1 MKISYNWL
9 KEYVNTTMSAKE
21 MADCL
26 TAIGLEVEGVEK
38 IEAIRGGLEG
48 VCIGEVLTCD
58 KHPDA
63 DKLHLTTVNVGAAE
77 PLQIVCGAPNVAAG
91 EKVIVATIGAQLY
104 PTGEDEPFKIKK
116 SKIRGVESFGM
127 LCAED
132 ELGIGEGHDGI
143 MLLEKSAVP
152 GTPAREYF
160 NIQDDYV
167 LEIGLTPNRIDA
179 ASHIG
184 VARDL
189 VAYLK
194 SIGQEAEVK
203 LPSVENFAVDKID
216 NPVEVVVENQESAPR
231 YMGLTI
237 RNVEVKPSPEWLQ
250 TKLRALGMNPHNNV
264 VDITNFILHELGQP
278 LHAFDADKIAGNK
291 VVVRNCPQGTPF
303 VTLDGIER
311 KLDEKDL
318 MICDAEKPMC
328 IAGVFGGINSGVTLE
343 TKNVFLE
350 SAYFNPVSVRK
361 TAKRHGLSTDASFR
375 YERGTDPLMPPYA
388 LKRAALL
395 IKELTGGEIASEVTD
410 IYKEIAKPFVV
421 ELSFKNVDRLIG
433 KQLCKETITRIVT
446 ALEMEVL
453 NSTEE
458 GLTLAVPP
466 YRVDVQRE
474 ADVIE
479 DILRI
484 YGYNNVEI
492 PMQVNS
498 TLTYSQNQANDRI
511 YNVAADL
518 LTSNGFHEIM
528 SNSLTKSGYY
538 EGLTSFPVENC
549 VKIMN
554 PLSSDLNM
562 MRQTLLFNALEAA
575 SLNINHKRSDLK
587 MYEFGNCYFYDET
600 KKEQGGLAPY
610 SETYTLGILVSGQAN
625 EQSWNVKVCQS
636 DFYSLKVYAEKLLAR
651 FGVNINNAQID
662 PLESDL
668 YREAVRYSFNG
679 KRLFDIGIVAKKIR
693 NTFDIKQEVYFLEMD
708 FDRMIKM
715 AKGAKVAAKELSKYP
730 EVRRD
735 LALLVDKNVTF
746 RQLRDLAFKTERKLL
761 KKVGLFDVYEGDKLP
776 EGKKSYALNFVLED
790 TTKTMTDAVIDK
802 VMSTLIAQFDAQLG
816 AKVR

>member
-1 MKISYNWL
+1 MKISYNLL
-9 KEYVNTTMSAKE
+9 KEYVNTTMTAKE
-21 MADCL
+21 IADCL

-48 VCIGEVLTCD
+48 VCIGEVLTCE

-160 NIQDDYV
+160 NIQDDFV

-303 VTLDGIER
+303 VTLDGVER

-318 MICDAEKPMC
+318 MICDSEKPMC
-328 IAGVFGGINSGVTLE
+328 IAGVFGGMNSGVTFE

-350 SAYFNPVSVRK
+350 SAYFNPVSIRK
-361 TAKRHGLSTDASFR
+361 SARRHGLSTDASFR

-395 IKELTGGEIASEVTD
+395 IKEVTGGEIASEVTD
-410 IYKEIAKPFVV
+410 VYKEIAKPFVV

-433 KQLCKETITRIVT
+433 KKLGAETITRIVT

-453 NSTEE
+453 NSTDE

-492 PMQVNS
+492 PEHVNS
-498 TLTYSQNQANDRI
+498 TLT
-511 YNVAADL
+511 
-518 LTSNGFHEIM
+518 
-528 SNSLTKSGYY
+528 
-538 EGLTSFPVENC
+538 
-549 VKIMN
+549 
-554 PLSSDLNM
+554 
-562 MRQTLLFNALEAA
+562 
-575 SLNINHKRSDLK
+575 
-587 MYEFGNCYFYDET
+587 
-600 KKEQGGLAPY
+600 
-610 SETYTLGILVSGQAN
+610 
-625 EQSWNVKVCQS
+625 
-636 DFYSLKVYAEKLLAR
+636 
-651 FGVNINNAQID
+651 
-662 PLESDL
+662 
-668 YREAVRYSFNG
+668 
-679 KRLFDIGIVAKKIR
+679 
-693 NTFDIKQEVYFLEMD
+693 
-708 FDRMIKM
+708 
-715 AKGAKVAAKELSKYP
+715 
-730 EVRRD
+730 
-735 LALLVDKNVTF
+735 
-746 RQLRDLAFKTERKLL
+746 
-761 KKVGLFDVYEGDKLP
+761 
-776 EGKKSYALNFVLED
+776 
-790 TTKTMTDAVIDK
+790 
-802 VMSTLIAQFDAQLG
+802 
-816 AKVR
+816 